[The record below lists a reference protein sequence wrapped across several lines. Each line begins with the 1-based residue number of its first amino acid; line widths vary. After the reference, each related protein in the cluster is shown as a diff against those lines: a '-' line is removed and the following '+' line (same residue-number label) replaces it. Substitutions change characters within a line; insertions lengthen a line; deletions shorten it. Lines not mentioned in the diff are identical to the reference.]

1 MTGAGTPREG
11 LVVGAFGHTALV
23 EDTGG
28 HLWRCRV
35 PRRQGPVVC
44 GDRVMW
50 LPEHGDQGR
59 VVEVKPR
66 RSALVRPGAR
76 GRLKPLA
83 ANIDRLLVVVA
94 PAPPPERGLLDR
106 YLVAAELLELPAAIV
121 CNKSDLLDAAAR
133 ADMEA
138 GLAVYERLGYP
149 VVWASTRTEDGLD
162 ALRALLKEDT
172 AIFVGQSGVGKSSL
186 VKALVPEA
194 ELRTGA
200 LSAASGLGRH
210 TTTAARLYH
219 LPDGGAIIDSPGVR
233 DFHLWPVEPAELA
246 RGFREFHPCLGRC
259 RFRDCRHLEEPD
271 CAVRAA
277 VEAGAID
284 SGRYASYRRL
294 LHAMEEERARRQ

>member
-1 MTGAGTPREG
+1 MSGADAPRAG

-23 EDTGG
+23 EDAGG
-28 HLWRCRV
+28 RLWRCRV

-44 GDRVMW
+44 GDRVAW

-66 RSALVRPGAR
+66 RSALVRPGAG

-106 YLVAAELLELPAAIV
+106 YLVAAELLDLPAAIV

-133 ADMEA
+133 ADMAA
-138 GLAVYERLGYP
+138 GLAVYGHLGYP
-149 VVWASTRTEDGLD
+149 VVWASTRTEDGLA
-162 ALRALLKEDT
+162 ALRALLQEDT

-219 LPDGGAIIDSPGVR
+219 LPGGGAIIDSPGVR

-246 RGFREFHPCLGRC
+246 RGFREFHPFLGRC
-259 RFRDCRHLEEPD
+259 RFRDCRHLEEPH

-277 VEAGAID
+277 AEAGAID
-284 SGRYASYRRL
+284 SGRYAGYRRL
-294 LHAMEEERARRQ
+294 LQAMEEERARRQ